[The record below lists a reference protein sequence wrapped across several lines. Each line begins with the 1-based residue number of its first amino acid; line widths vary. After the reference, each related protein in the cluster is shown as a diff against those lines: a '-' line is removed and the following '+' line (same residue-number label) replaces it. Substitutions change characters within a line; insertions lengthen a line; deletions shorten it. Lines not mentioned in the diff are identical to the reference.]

1 MEYLEKEMG
10 WREED
15 FDFILQSLRTI
26 LLKRTKPLRELN
38 CIYEIGLLCTEQTEG
53 LLYIP
58 RRPHLTLFRHS
69 SMRALGFSRCST
81 SRL

>member
-1 MEYLEKEMG
+1 MEG
-10 WREED
+10 GGFR
-15 FDFILQSLRTI
+15 LRSPVVENSPV
-26 LLKRTKPLRELN
+26 KAYEPLRELN
-38 CIYEIGLLCTEQTEG
+38 CMYEIGLLCIEQTEG

-69 SMRALGFSRCST
+69 SMRALGSSRCST